1 MIGTGTIV
9 NILAVIIG
17 SAIGLI
23 FKGGI
28 KQRFQD
34 TLMQALGLCVM
45 FIGVGGALKGIFVIN
60 GSGLETTG
68 TMIMILSL
76 VIGGIIGEL
85 INIEKWLD
93 VFGKWIKIK
102 VRVKN
107 DNRFVD
113 GFVTASLII
122 CVGAMAVVGSLQDGL
137 TGDASMLYTK
147 SALDFV
153 FIIITASTLG
163 IGVMFSAIPL
173 AIYQG
178 AITVLARFI
187 QPFLTTQVISNL
199 SFVGSIL
206 IFGIGVNLSFG
217 KKFKVGNLLPSLI
230 ITLIASTIL
239 D

>member
-1 MIGTGTIV
+1 MIGTGTLV
-9 NILAVIIG
+9 NALAIIIG

-45 FIGVGGALKGIFVIN
+45 FIGIAGALKGIFLVN
-60 GSGLETTG
+60 GSDLETTG

-76 VIGGIIGEL
+76 VIGGLIGEM

-93 VFGKWIKIK
+93 VFGKWIKVK

-107 DNRFVD
+107 DNNFVD
-113 GFVTASLII
+113 GFVTASLVV

-153 FIIITASTLG
+153 FIVITASTLG
-163 IGVMFSAIPL
+163 IGVMFAAIPL

-178 AITVLARFI
+178 TITLLARFI
-187 QPFLTTQVISNL
+187 EPFLTAQVISNL

-230 ITLIASTIL
+230 IVVIASFIL
-239 D
+239 N

>member
-1 MIGTGTIV
+1 MMGTGTIV
-9 NILAVIIG
+9 NVLAVIIG

-28 KQRFQD
+28 KQRFQE

-45 FIGVGGALKGIFVIN
+45 FIGAAGALKGIFVVN
-60 GSGLETTG
+60 GSGLETTA

-76 VIGGIIGEL
+76 VLGGIIGEV

-93 VFGKWIKIK
+93 VFGEWIKAK

-147 SALDFV
+147 SA
-153 FIIITASTLG
+153 
-163 IGVMFSAIPL
+163 
-173 AIYQG
+173 
-178 AITVLARFI
+178 
-187 QPFLTTQVISNL
+187 
-199 SFVGSIL
+199 
-206 IFGIGVNLSFG
+206 
-217 KKFKVGNLLPSLI
+217 
-230 ITLIASTIL
+230 
-239 D
+239 